1 LDSIVS
7 NEVLRNQFKNG
18 AIRIAEAWSALEGVR
33 RASVVYVS
41 EGLLR
46 GVLSVETAQDYFVET
61 AQDYLVELVLEIED
75 AIDGIGDT
83 AKKPRSNESLWNW
96 HCRNTGEWLGS
107 ATDSTY

>member
-1 LDSIVS
+1 MDSIVS

-46 GVLSVETAQDYFVET
+46 GVLSVETAQDY
-61 AQDYLVELVLEIED
+61 LVELVLEIED